1 MKQKYQ
7 NILVSVK
14 NPGVSFKIF
23 IPKAYQ
29 LKGIVNYARRFSR
42 SALLIFSFFILVVL
56 VSCSPKTRPVT
67 IAVDTTEVFSAS
79 GQNYAPKRWWS
90 AFEDQQLNSLVDTAL
105 QSNFNLKTTWERL
118 QAAQAAVDRQASSF
132 FPTLDASASGE
143 VSKYQNQYI
152 QNQSFRLGLSAG
164 YEIDLWGR
172 IQSRVEAE
180 RYRAKAALRDY
191 QTAAISLAAEITRT
205 WYQLIEAQNQL
216 ELVKE
221 QVNTNAKVLD
231 LIETRFGSG
240 QIRSADILRQRR
252 LLESTR
258 EQQIAAEKQVKLLE
272 HRLAVLL
279 GKSPQKEIKKSID
292 TLPNLPP
299 LPKTGVPADL
309 IRRRPDVQAAYH
321 RLMAADRELA
331 AAISNQYPRFSISAS
346 ASTSADNVE
355 SLFKDW
361 ARSLGGNL
369 LAPIFYGGRLRAE
382 VDQSESIRK
391 QRLFEYVQTILNAF
405 REVEDALVQEQKQVE
420 KIQSIREQ
428 VKLAEQT
435 YEQLRIEYF
444 NGMGGYLDVL
454 TALDE
459 VQQLRRNLISAHMNL
474 LEYRIALYRS
484 IAGSFESRR
493 EQNEPK

>member
-1 MKQKYQ
+1 
-7 NILVSVK
+7 
-14 NPGVSFKIF
+14 
-23 IPKAYQ
+23 
-29 LKGIVNYARRFSR
+29 
-42 SALLIFSFFILVVL
+42 
-56 VSCSPKTRPVT
+56 
-67 IAVDTTEVFSAS
+67 
-79 GQNYAPKRWWS
+79 
-90 AFEDQQLNSLVDTAL
+90 
-105 QSNFNLKTTWERL
+105 
-118 QAAQAAVDRQASSF
+118 
-132 FPTLDASASGE
+132 
-143 VSKYQNQYI
+143 
-152 QNQSFRLGLSAG
+152 
-164 YEIDLWGR
+164 
-172 IQSRVEAE
+172 
-180 RYRAKAALRDY
+180 
-191 QTAAISLAAEITRT
+191 
-205 WYQLIEAQNQL
+205 
-216 ELVKE
+216 
-221 QVNTNAKVLD
+221 VLD